1 MKFIFVD
8 TFQRLGLRFIS
19 QEAEHSGLK
28 PRFSIMDAHDSF
40 AVVQDLLHSTDRGRI
55 FAAQQQI
62 SLWKNAL
69 LDPDRSEERR
79 VGKECRA
86 RIEQRKCK
94 NTKQIAEAEGRV
106 KRKDA

>member
-1 MKFIFVD
+1 MKCLFVG
-8 TFQRLGLRFIS
+8 TFHSLVLRFLR
-19 QEAEHSGLK
+19 QEAEHAGLK

-69 LDPDRSEERR
+69 LDPDRAAAHVKTTAQEAARR
-79 VGKECRA
+79 IFYRYEATLRC
-86 RIEQRKCK
+86 EQ
-94 NTKQIAEAEGRV
+94 AAAFE
-106 KRKDA
+106 